1 MNSCK
6 AGQLL
11 LLLGCFNLPLCQGKK
26 GSHMAW
32 IAPWS
37 GLYST
42 TWVPSPVGYRC
53 PQLAAAHHLPAS
65 NSTHAALFQTHC
77 LHLHTTGIISKEKR
91 GHNCNLQKQMCTWQL
106 PAAPVLLAPRAP
118 PPPPAS
124 LQHVLS

>member
-6 AGQLL
+6 AGQLF

-42 TWVPSPVGYRC
+42 TLVPCPVGYRC

-65 NSTHAALFQTHC
+65 ISTHAALFQAHC
-77 LHLHTTGIISKEKR
+77 LHLHTTGIISKGKK
-91 GHNCNLQKQMCTWQL
+91 GTQLQFTETHVHM
-106 PAAPVLLAPRAP
+106 AAPCCPSAAGAPGAP
-118 PPPPAS
+118 PANQ
-124 LQHVLS
+124 QHVLS